1 MLWETVVCLVCLAVL
16 ACGSPEPRSALILG
30 SNPSDGLPG
39 PRTLTGSQARAL
51 RNLIASAGES
61 CDAIE
66 RTYLRDADVVAGSE
80 AWDVR
85 CAEGT
90 YALVIRG
97 DGTPASVRRCPGGA
111 LGDVPCLQPYQ
122 GRSRR
127 STPGT
132 LNPDLGKLLEPM
144 TSKDGKTD

>member
-1 MLWETVVCLVCLAVL
+1 MLWEMVVCVACLMVL
-16 ACGSPEPRSALILG
+16 ACGSSEPRSALILG
-30 SNPSDGLPG
+30 SNPADAQPG

-61 CDAIE
+61 CDAVE
-66 RTYLRDADVVAGSE
+66 RTYLRDADVVAGNE
-80 AWDVR
+80 VWDVR

-90 YALVIRG
+90 YTLVIRG
-97 DGTPASVRRCPGGA
+97 DGTQASVRRCPGAA
-111 LGDVPCLQPYQ
+111 LDVPCLQPYQ

-127 STPGT
+127 GTPGT

>member
-1 MLWETVVCLVCLAVL
+1 MRFVQ
-16 ACGSPEPRSALILG
+16 PRSALILG
-30 SNPSDGLPG
+30 GNPSDAQPG
-39 PRTLTGSQARAL
+39 PRTLTGAQARAL
-51 RNLIASAGES
+51 RNVIASAGELCS
-61 CDAIE
+61 AIE

-85 CAEGT
+85 CSEGT
-90 YALVIRG
+90 YTLLVRG
-97 DGTPASVRRCPGGA
+97 DGTQASVRRCPGGVP
-111 LGDVPCLQPYQ
+111 DVPCIQPYQ

-144 TSKDGKTD
+144 TSKDGKVD